1 MGVRPGLDGLNGVL
15 QAEGLLDTLDC
26 GLEIAGDERRMA
38 DRFPGPETPDDRLV
52 LRCQLCFG
60 LDTRTL
66 RLPYLTAIPDE
77 FVPARFQ
84 SPVDRLTL
92 DLTGRS
98 QDCCHNGE
106 IGVLL
111 PFGVEDGELFFLEE
125 AVDVVVFQ
133 ELDSFQDL
141 IAFTAKSGEFRDQD
155 DVDRV
160 VQAEG
165 ERFLENRS
173 ILVGLPAGDVLLED
187 LDYGE
192 TVGGSVTL
200 KVFHLAGG
208 VLTGLKGSGR

>member
-1 MGVRPGLDGLNGVL
+1 MGVRSGLYRHNGVL
-15 QAEGLLDTLDC
+15 ESERLLDTLDS
-26 GLEIAGDERRMA
+26 GLGIAGDERCMPH
-38 DRFPGPETPDDRLV
+38 RFAGPETPDDRLV

-60 LDTRTL
+60 LDTRSL

-77 FVPARFQ
+77 LVPARFQ

-141 IAFTAKSGEFRDQD
+141 IAFPTKAGEFADQD

-165 ERFLENRS
+165 ESFLENGS

-192 TVGGSVTL
+192 TVGGSIVL
-200 KVFHLAGG
+200 KVFHLTGC
-208 VLTGLKGSGR
+208 VLTGF

>member
-1 MGVRPGLDGLNGVL
+1 M
-15 QAEGLLDTLDC
+15 
-26 GLEIAGDERRMA
+26 
-38 DRFPGPETPDDRLV
+38 
-52 LRCQLCFG
+52 
-60 LDTRTL
+60 
-66 RLPYLTAIPDE
+66 
-77 FVPARFQ
+77 
-84 SPVDRLTL
+84 TL

-98 QDCCHNGE
+98 QDRCHNGE

-125 AVDVVVFQ
+125 TVDVVVFQ

-141 IAFTAKSGEFRDQD
+141 IAFPTKAGEFADQD

-165 ERFLENRS
+165 ESFLENGS

-187 LDYGE
+187 LDYGD
-192 TVGGSVTL
+192 VIGGSVTL

-208 VLTGLKGSGR
+208 VLTGL